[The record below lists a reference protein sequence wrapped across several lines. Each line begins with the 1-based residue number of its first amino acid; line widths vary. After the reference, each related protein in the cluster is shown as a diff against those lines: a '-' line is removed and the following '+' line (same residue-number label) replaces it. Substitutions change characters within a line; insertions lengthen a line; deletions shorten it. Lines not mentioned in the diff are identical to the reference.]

1 MDSLIQDVRYA
12 LATLR
17 RNPGFALAG
26 LLTLALGIGATTA
39 VYSVLHGVLLKPLP
53 YPNPERL
60 VRLWEEHP
68 GGTTAAGQRWLSH
81 RTYYAWLERS
91 STLDAAGGYARYEY
105 TVQFGDEPARIFGGQ
120 FTPSVFDM
128 LGATPAL
135 GRFFGPEAVVDGAE
149 RVVVISDR
157 LWRERYGADA
167 SVLGKRLVI
176 DQQPHTI
183 VGVARPSL
191 DFPERRVMFWIPY
204 VILRVETAPRRTV
217 AFSALGRV
225 KAGVSLAQAE
235 AEGTSAA
242 RSMPRP
248 MSADLFFGK
257 GGPPVVHARPLA
269 DDLTFTVRPAL
280 QVLAASVALV
290 LLVACAHVANLFLSR
305 GVARQ
310 RELAVRAAIGAG
322 RARIA
327 QQLLTESVV
336 LSLGGGLGGLL
347 LAWMLVR
354 LLPAFAPEG
363 FPRLADVRLD
373 GRVIAFALAASI
385 FTAVAAG
392 LAPAVRGARF
402 RLSESLQAETAR
414 RLAASA
420 GVERGGFATG
430 CSFSSRHSRSSSSSA
445 RRCWRTASSGSHAW
459 MRATTPI
466 TC

>member
-1 MDSLIQDVRYA
+1 
-12 LATLR
+12 
-17 RNPGFALAG
+17 
-26 LLTLALGIGATTA
+26 
-39 VYSVLHGVLLKPLP
+39 
-53 YPNPERL
+53 
-60 VRLWEEHP
+60 
-68 GGTTAAGQRWLSH
+68 
-81 RTYYAWLERS
+81 
-91 STLDAAGGYARYEY
+91 
-105 TVQFGDEPARIFGGQ
+105 
-120 FTPSVFDM
+120 
-128 LGATPAL
+128 
-135 GRFFGPEAVVDGAE
+135 
-149 RVVVISDR
+149 
-157 LWRERYGADA
+157 
-167 SVLGKRLVI
+167 
-176 DQQPHTI
+176 
-183 VGVARPSL
+183 
-191 DFPERRVMFWIPY
+191 MFWIPY

-445 RRCWRTASSGSHAW
+445 RRCWRTASSGSHGW